1 MGVRTERWLV
11 KPLSCPR
18 PIRYC
23 PDCGIAREFVC
34 SERFRVNAQKKVV
47 DVWLKYRCAECGNV
61 WKYPVMER
69 QRVAALDPE
78 LHDAF
83 SRHDS
88 ATVWKYAFDLGRLR
102 SHAMHI
108 TADGA
113 VAVERTSIASDATDS
128 NSSALV
134 IHFAVPFACD
144 MRLDRLLASE
154 LRMSRAMIARWLEDQ
169 KIHIQP
175 DSKAMGRPV
184 RTGLRVLIEGID
196 AVSSPE
202 GTLSVG
208 APDAGGALST
218 PAPNSPSHSADR

>member
-69 QRVAALDPE
+69 QRIAALDPE

-88 ATVWKYAFDLGRLR
+88 ATVCKYAFDLNRLR
-102 SHAMHI
+102 SHVIGVQTNVEMI
-108 TADGA
+108 
-113 VAVERTSIASDATDS
+113 VERTVFDS
-128 NSSALV
+128 FETFESNVWLA
-134 IHFAVPFACD
+134 IHFDVPLACD

-154 LRMSRAMIARWLEDQ
+154 LCVTRAAVRKWDECGQLVIRSLQ
-169 KIHIQP
+169 GGGL
-175 DSKAMGRPV
+175 SKPV
-184 RTGLRVLIEGID
+184 RTGQCVL
-196 AVSSPE
+196 
-202 GTLSVG
+202 LK
-208 APDAGGALST
+208 
-218 PAPNSPSHSADR
+218 R